1 MGDIEG
7 VRFSNVWVRG
17 LIFVLI
23 GFGVV
28 WIGVVIVL
36 YIWVWFVVM
45 LLNGY
50 DNVNLCDF
58 KFY

>member
-36 YIWVWFVVM
+36 YIWVWFVVI
-45 LLNGY
+45 LNFIE
-50 DNVNLCDF
+50 VKVRFLV
-58 KFY
+58 